1 MKHLHFTQSVEALQ
15 GGGLGK
21 AAIDL
26 HKAFLSVG
34 THSFFVSTREGEL
47 SADIPSSFIGL
58 RSGIPKCFYSK
69 GLKGQAEK
77 WGTEMDVFHGH
88 GFYVY
93 PNWILGKQVRKR
105 SKMLVYHPHGFLEP
119 WILARSRIP
128 KKIAHFL
135 FENQNFRYAQLW
147 RALTIKEADQ
157 IRACGIS
164 APVVVAANGVHLK
177 EYDRHV
183 STGLTPTKTKKRIL
197 FLARIHPKKG
207 LKILLE
213 IWPEIQGC
221 FNDWEIIVAGPDE
234 GGHRTELEQLTSTL
248 GLSESVKFIGT
259 VSGDTKLAWLKS
271 SDLFILP
278 SYSEGFSVAVL
289 EAMTCAKPV
298 LITTGCNFPEVSNEN
313 AGWICEAEHN
323 SLKLALTRSLD
334 LSDEERQAMG
344 NCGRELVERKYT
356 WTKIAETIIDAIN
369 EQRK

>member
-1 MKHLHFTQSVEALQ
+1 MKHFHFTQSVEALQ

-34 THSFFVSTREGEL
+34 TDSFFVSTKEGENDH
-47 SADIPSSFIGL
+47 SIPNSYLGKRTGL
-58 RSGIPKCFYSK
+58 PKCFYSK
-69 GLKGQAEK
+69 ALNDRAPA
-77 WGTEMDVFHGH
+77 WGDEMDIFHGH

-93 PNWILGKQVRKR
+93 PNWLFGKQARKK
-105 SKMLVYHPHGFLEP
+105 SKMLIYHPHGFLEP

-128 KKIAHFL
+128 KKLAHFL
-135 FENQNFRYAQLW
+135 FENENFKYAQLW
-147 RALTIKEADQ
+147 RALTNKEADQ
-157 IRACGIS
+157 IRACGVT

-177 EYDRHV
+177 EYDRE
-183 STGLTPTKTKKRIL
+183 TEADLIPPKTKKRLL

-213 IWPEIQGC
+213 IWPQIHQQFG
-221 FNDWEIIVAGPDE
+221 DWEIVVAGPDE
-234 GGHRTELEQLTSTL
+234 GGHRTELEQLA
-248 GLSESVKFIGT
+248 ESLELTDSVSFIGT

-289 EAMTCAKPV
+289 EAMTCGKPV
-298 LITTGCNFPEVSNEN
+298 LITTGCNFPEVSDEN
-313 AGWICEAEHN
+313 AGWICEAEHA
-323 SLKLALTRSLD
+323 SLQSTLRNALA
-334 LSDEERQAMG
+334 LSDEDRQAMG
-344 NCGRELVERKYT
+344 RCGRSLVERKYT
-356 WTKIAETIIDAIN
+356 WTKIAETLIDAAN